1 MPNVIFVF
9 SVAALSIILGFI
21 ALLTQKIY
29 LDPDTKQPTT
39 EVEIPFLGKLR
50 TNIPAL
56 VFVFLGI
63 VLAAFAFNRAFP
75 VKKVEWNLIGQF
87 RNVGDQQIDW
97 TKGTLTLIPRIVEPE
112 VSSQGT
118 FLIDA
123 KVDEGKIIEDVF
135 RCIIY
140 SHAIGSAEIILK
152 NEYEAHRNNEETL
165 IETATDNLRK
175 YKPVSIVYYHVED
188 NQ

>member
-1 MPNVIFVF
+1 MTNIFFVF

-29 LDPDTKQPTT
+29 IDPDTKQPTT
-39 EVEIPFLGKLR
+39 EIEIPFLGKLR

-63 VLAAFAFNRAFP
+63 FLAAFSFNKAFP
-75 VKKVEWNLIGQF
+75 VKTVDWNLIGQF

-97 TKGTLTLIPRIVEPE
+97 TEGTLSLIPKSITPE
-112 VSSQGT
+112 VSSQGK
-118 FLIDA
+118 FLIDV
-123 KVDEGKIIEDVF
+123 KVDEGKTIEDAF
-135 RCIIY
+135 ECIMY
-140 SHAIGSAEIILK
+140 SHAIGSAEIFLK
-152 NEYEAHRNNEETL
+152 KEYEALINKEETL
-165 IETATDNLRK
+165 IETASDNSRK
-175 YKPVSIVYYHVED
+175 YKPVSIEPYDKED